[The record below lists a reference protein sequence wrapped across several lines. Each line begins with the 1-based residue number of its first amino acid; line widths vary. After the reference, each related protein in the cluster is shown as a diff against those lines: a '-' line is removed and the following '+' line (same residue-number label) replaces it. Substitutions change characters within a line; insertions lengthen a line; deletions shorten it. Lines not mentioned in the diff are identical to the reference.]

1 MERPTAR
8 RFICCPIC
16 GCLANSMCAFWECK
30 QRTYT
35 EIRSQTEYGLNYFWP
50 EKQEPGCCKGSVP
63 KEEEQQLTFQE
74 LRRYLALL
82 IYTIYKTKK
91 KKGMM
96 MIIIIIIIIIKEK
109 KKEEK
114 VFFFWVICEASAW
127 WRNEILSNFFSI
139 FLSFISM
146 IVGEFLYF
154 GLFFFY
160 CWSIFF
166 FLDFVPWQKSV
177 RRDWNHSID
186 WHDGGCSREK
196 KLRLLF
202 LFKTKSLFFSFF
214 FFSFYRCIATQYIK
228 NQRKCSVAL

>member
-1 MERPTAR
+1 MVWIIFDLKNRS
-8 RFICCPIC
+8 
-16 GCLANSMCAFWECK
+16 LAAAKALCQKKKNNNSLSKSSDAIWRCY
-30 QRTYT
+30 YT
-35 EIRSQTEYGLNYFWP
+35 QY
-50 EKQEPGCCKGSVP
+50 
-63 KEEEQQLTFQE
+63 
-74 LRRYLALL
+74 
-82 IYTIYKTKK
+82 IYDQK

-114 VFFFWVICEASAW
+114 VFFFGWYVRRPRDGETK
-127 WRNEILSNFFSI
+127 FSPI
-139 FLSFISM
+139 SF
-146 IVGEFLYF
+146 
-154 GLFFFY
+154 LFFVFY
-160 CWSIFF
+160 FYDSWRVPLFWIVFLLLLVYSFF

>member
-82 IYTIYKTKK
+82 LYTIYKTKKK

-114 VFFFWVICEASAW
+114 VFFLGWYVRRPRDGETK
-127 WRNEILSNFFSI
+127 FSPI
-139 FLSFISM
+139 SF
-146 IVGEFLYF
+146 
-154 GLFFFY
+154 LFFVFY
-160 CWSIFF
+160 FYDSWRVPLFWIV
-166 FLDFVPWQKSV
+166 FL
-177 RRDWNHSID
+177 
-186 WHDGGCSREK
+186 
-196 KLRLLF
+196 LL
-202 LFKTKSLFFSFF
+202 LVYSFF
-214 FFSFYRCIATQYIK
+214 F
-228 NQRKCSVAL
+228 

>member
-82 IYTIYKTKK
+82 LYTIYKTKK
-91 KKGMM
+91 KKRNDDDNNNNNNNN
-96 MIIIIIIIIIKEK
+96 KR
-109 KKEEK
+109 EEEGGK
-114 VFFFWVICEASAW
+114 GFFFWVICEASAW

-139 FLSFISM
+139 F
-146 IVGEFLYF
+146 
-154 GLFFFY
+154 
-160 CWSIFF
+160 C
-166 FLDFVPWQKSV
+166 
-177 RRDWNHSID
+177 
-186 WHDGGCSREK
+186 
-196 KLRLLF
+196 LLF
-202 LFKTKSLFFSFF
+202 LW
-214 FFSFYRCIATQYIK
+214 
-228 NQRKCSVAL
+228 